1 MQNVKQEKERVKKKI
16 WEALAGEHTSIA
28 LAAMESVSREI
39 RLENGI
45 RINND
50 VKKFKHK
57 L

>member
-1 MQNVKQEKERVKKKI
+1 MKAEKERVKKKI
-16 WEALAGEHTSIA
+16 WEALAGEHPSIA

-45 RINND
+45 RINKD
-50 VKKFKHK
+50 VKAFKNK

>member
-16 WEALAGEHTSIA
+16 WEALAGEHPSIA

-39 RLENGI
+39 RLDNGI

-50 VKKFKHK
+50 VKTFKYK